1 MSNGEI
7 KVSLKETARLAWEE
21 FREAW
26 SLEPGGIEYGWLY
39 NVQGWTK
46 GGRISQ
52 TAQQFMNDL
61 WKYMRENHGEI
72 SVEEAV
78 AQQVLA
84 RFSADWEEHF
94 TREFLAAKIGKGNHK
109 SEGVK
114 NMHWRI
120 STILQGL
127 QPPRPTP
134 AQQQPS
140 ASSSSAQSAG
150 NAESSTSSPVDDIDI
165 FLSGDLYTILGFSAS
180 NYKNVTRHDVLE
192 AFKRMALKWHPDKN
206 HQHGQST
213 AVATM
218 VMQKLVE
225 AKEVLGGNPED
236 KKMYDSKLSEK
247 RRRATQFAGQNSSSD
262 PSVKPVVFFREGQAL
277 ERSEPSN
284 SACAKCFH
292 ECAETSETILEREMA
307 IPGTREDPVVWLEGR
322 RDYLQHHIDRADKHM
337 RFIAPTDTPQFSIL
351 GINMG
356 NLNRHGQVD
365 GYHHDNM
372 LMTYCCGK
380 FHLVLVAEARLDK
393 CARMVTKA
401 FNVNV
406 FQSESEAA
414 AIWILGNGTTPR
426 CKTLVQKT
434 VWTDDEKRK
443 HWHLDYFVGEVSWG
457 DHGTSGVPVTRCGI
471 QSLRCGVAHLNNYSA
486 DKKREVVLVP
496 FWRRMLE
503 VRAQVVF
510 GDFNKRAYLNID
522 DKEDRGNNTMKQWLQ
537 KAIEHFRKDCG
548 IGVEF
553 SMLRAD
559 AGMLPRQASLVC
571 EAEDD
576 TMLMFFLDYDDV
588 DFKINK
594 QHINQSTA
602 QLDNKSLGLKRTDA
616 DWHRPILVHVRSSER
631 PSGFRQRGLEAKKKR
646 KLADN
651 QRRKEATKKRKEADI

>member
-262 PSVKPVVFFREGQAL
+262 PSVKPVVFSGKVRHLKDQNHL
-277 ERSEPSN
+277 
-284 SACAKCFH
+284 
-292 ECAETSETILEREMA
+292 ILPA
-307 IPGTREDPVVWLEGR
+307 
-322 RDYLQHHIDRADKHM
+322 Q
-337 RFIAPTDTPQFSIL
+337 
-351 GINMG
+351 
-356 NLNRHGQVD
+356 
-365 GYHHDNM
+365 
-372 LMTYCCGK
+372 
-380 FHLVLVAEARLDK
+380 
-393 CARMVTKA
+393 
-401 FNVNV
+401 NV
-406 FQSESEAA
+406 FTS
-414 AIWILGNGTTPR
+414 
-426 CKTLVQKT
+426 VQRQAK
-434 VWTDDEKRK
+434 
-443 HWHLDYFVGEVSWG
+443 
-457 DHGTSGVPVTRCGI
+457 
-471 QSLRCGVAHLNNYSA
+471 
-486 DKKREVVLVP
+486 P
-496 FWRRMLE
+496 FWNE
-503 VRAQVVF
+503 KWPSQ
-510 GDFNKRAYLNID
+510 
-522 DKEDRGNNTMKQWLQ
+522 
-537 KAIEHFRKDCG
+537 
-548 IGVEF
+548 
-553 SMLRAD
+553 
-559 AGMLPRQASLVC
+559 
-571 EAEDD
+571 
-576 TMLMFFLDYDDV
+576 
-588 DFKINK
+588 
-594 QHINQSTA
+594 
-602 QLDNKSLGLKRTDA
+602 
-616 DWHRPILVHVRSSER
+616 VHVRTRWFGWRAVATICSTTST
-631 PSGFRQRGLEAKKKR
+631 GLMSTCAS
-646 KLADN
+646 LHPQILLNFQFWA
-651 QRRKEATKKRKEADI
+651 